1 MELGEPD
8 FDAALL
14 LEQMKTN
21 PEAAKVAIESTT
33 TRLAKEYCEVLNT
46 AVHTTSALAT
56 TVSSSAAI
64 VQPTT
69 SALATTVS
77 SSAAIVQPRI
87 VPESEG
93 TKVLDHS
100 VAKVT
105 QSATTVDPES
115 EGTKVLDHSV
125 TKVTQSA
132 TTVAQEDTPVSVIP
146 LEAEG
151 QPRFAPLDP
160 KRVPS
165 LTTRHAKLL
174 ALHVP
179 SANAPSHAKPPASP
193 APEHPPSG
201 PRGMPARVPRVTHAK
216 PPSGKDVKTKVV
228 TSQPNRLRSKES
240 RRSALVLRYQLD
252 IRAPRCHPA

>member
-1 MELGEPD
+1 MIDPKPALPQSRTFLSPRGFNNGSTTARETLDGIEPFDSRSERANGLLPRTQDQASVTERITQSIDHLSEEERYFITVALSNWMKLGDPD

-21 PEAAKVAIESTT
+21 PEATKVAIESTT

-64 VQPTT
+64 VQP
-69 SALATTVS
+69 
-77 SSAAIVQPRI
+77 RI
-87 VPESEG
+87 VPESKG

-125 TKVTQSA
+125 AKVM
-132 TTVAQEDTPVSVIP
+132 
-146 LEAEG
+146 LEPCTSTYGINAFNHNTALPTAE
-151 QPRFAPLDP
+151 RLC
-160 KRVPS
+160 
-165 LTTRHAKLL
+165 
-174 ALHVP
+174 
-179 SANAPSHAKPPASP
+179 SP
-193 APEHPPSG
+193 A
-201 PRGMPARVPRVTHAK
+201 
-216 PPSGKDVKTKVV
+216 
-228 TSQPNRLRSKES
+228 
-240 RRSALVLRYQLD
+240 
-252 IRAPRCHPA
+252 